1 MRCSGRSGMAW
12 ELEPESSAAALALVE
27 ADVPLHHLDQ
37 ALADGEPEARAA
49 FLTRGG
55 GVGLVE
61 AAEDAR
67 AERLRDARTLVVHA
81 DAQLPGGLL
90 GGDLDDLALRRELRG
105 VGQQVG
111 HDLEQ
116 TLAIGIDL

>member
-1 MRCSGRSGMAW
+1 MAW
-12 ELEPESSAAALALVE
+12 ELEPESSAAAFAVVE

-37 ALADGEPEARAA
+37 ALADGEAQPGAA

-67 AERLRDARTLVVHA
+67 AERLRDAGSLVVHA
-81 DAQLPGGLL
+81 DAQLPGALL

-105 VGQQVG
+105 VGKQIG
-111 HDLEQ
+111 HDL
-116 TLAIGIDL
+116 